1 MASRKGSPRQKQ
13 IISTENA
20 SRAINTA
27 YSHRNNDRQQVHR
40 VPSGDFVE
48 SFWRMTNSGFMTR
61 LFAEG
66 RLTRQFPS
74 VFSQSVSSCCIKKNA
89 KRERD
94 LQTHLFQVLR
104 CSFNKA
110 MANKKRRWK
119 GRRQKKNLF
128 GSSCACHSLVSRVE
142 SGPFSI
148 NWPEESI
155 LGVTKEI
162 EG

>member
-1 MASRKGSPRQKQ
+1 
-13 IISTENA
+13 
-20 SRAINTA
+20 
-27 YSHRNNDRQQVHR
+27 
-40 VPSGDFVE
+40 
-48 SFWRMTNSGFMTR
+48 MTNSGFMTR

-74 VFSQSVSSCCIKKNA
+74 VFSQSVSSCCIKKTQKEKGICKHTCFKYYVA
-89 KRERD
+89 HSIRQWQIKRGAEKEEDR
-94 LQTHLFQVLR
+94 
-104 CSFNKA
+104 
-110 MANKKRRWK
+110 KKK
-119 GRRQKKNLF
+119 LF